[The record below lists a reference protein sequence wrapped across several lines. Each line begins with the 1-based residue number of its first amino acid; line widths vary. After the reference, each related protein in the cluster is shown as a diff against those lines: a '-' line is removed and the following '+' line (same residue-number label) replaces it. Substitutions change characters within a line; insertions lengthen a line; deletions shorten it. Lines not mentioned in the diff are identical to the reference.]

1 MAYTAK
7 DIGRRM
13 VQLSID
19 NGIRISN
26 LKLQKLLYFAW
37 LEHAASGRGPLFK
50 DEEFQA
56 WKYGPVVPSVYY
68 DFWRFAGNTIMATF
82 PPSQEINKDTSDFLL
97 EILREYKDVGL
108 GRIVE
113 KSHESSPWKRNY
125 VPGEKNVIPYADMEA
140 EARRPSI

>member
-19 NGIRISN
+19 NGIWISN

-82 PPSQEINKDTSDFLL
+82 PPSQEINKGTSDFLL
-97 EILREYKDVGL
+97 GILREYKDVGL

-113 KSHESSPWKRNY
+113 KSYESAPWKRNY